1 MATLQRVAS
10 RWQIVALAVNDV
22 VGSGVY
28 LLPAAAAALLG
39 PASLWAVA
47 VAGVAVLAIVLCF
60 AEASSHFDEPGSAYL
75 YARHA
80 FGSLV
85 GFEVGWMAWLARVAS
100 VASLSV
106 GFAQALSFVFPATA
120 QGWGRSLAITAPL
133 LALTAINIVGVRSGV
148 NAAVVLVVGKLLP
161 LGVFIAAGCFAVS
174 WPLLAGQRPTAEGG
188 LGAAVLLLLFAYG
201 GFENT
206 PAAAGEYRDPRRDVP
221 FALLVQIG
229 IVTLIYVAVQW
240 VALGT
245 VPDLGTSA
253 TPLADGAGDF
263 LGTWGGW
270 LLTAGAAISI
280 LGTNGGSVLAGPR
293 YLFALARDGFGP
305 RVLAS
310 VHPRFRTP
318 AAALLTQTA
327 IALPLALSGSFVGLA
342 TLSVVARLVT
352 YLATASAVPVL
363 RRHHAATESFR
374 LPGGLAIPAI
384 AIMVSLAL
392 LANASWTNLAAAA
405 AAALVGAVIYLL
417 RRAAV

>member
-1 MATLQRVAS
+1 M
-10 RWQIVALAVNDV
+10 
-22 VGSGVY
+22 
-28 LLPAAAAALLG
+28 
-39 PASLWAVA
+39 
-47 VAGVAVLAIVLCF
+47 
-60 AEASSHFDEPGSAYL
+60 
-75 YARHA
+75 
-80 FGSLV
+80 
-85 GFEVGWMAWLARVAS
+85 
-100 VASLSV
+100 
-106 GFAQALSFVFPATA
+106 
-120 QGWGRSLAITAPL
+120 
-133 LALTAINIVGVRSGV
+133 
-148 NAAVVLVVGKLLP
+148 
-161 LGVFIAAGCFAVS
+161 S
-174 WPLLAGQRPTAEGG
+174 WPLLSGQRPTAEGG

-245 VPDLGTSA
+245 VPELGASA
-253 TPLADGAGDF
+253 TPLADGARDF
-263 LGTWGGW
+263 LGGWGGW

-293 YLFALARDGFGP
+293 YLFALAREGFGP
-305 RVLAS
+305 RFLAS

-363 RRHHAATESFR
+363 RRHHAATGSFR
-374 LPGGLAIPAI
+374 LPGGLAIPAV

-392 LANASWTNLAAAA
+392 LANASWINLAAAA
-405 AAALVGAVIYLL
+405 AATLVGGVLYLF
-417 RRAAV
+417 RRTGE

>member
-1 MATLQRVAS
+1 
-10 RWQIVALAVNDV
+10 
-22 VGSGVY
+22 
-28 LLPAAAAALLG
+28 
-39 PASLWAVA
+39 
-47 VAGVAVLAIVLCF
+47 VLALVLCF

-80 FGSLV
+80 FGSLA

-174 WPLLAGQRPTAEGG
+174 WPLLAGQRPTAKATR
-188 LGAAVLLLLFAYG
+188 AAVLPALRVRWLR
-201 GFENT
+201 EH

-221 FALLVQIG
+221 FALLVRSASSPSWRCG
-229 IVTLIYVAVQW
+229 RWPWA
-240 VALGT
+240 

-253 TPLADGAGDF
+253 AARRRRRGFPGHL
-263 LGTWGGW
+263 GGW
-270 LLTAGAAISI
+270 LLTAGAVISI